1 MQQKWT
7 WCILESFYVFMNG
20 FMYLGVFNVLIWE
33 LFYVL
38 VANSDPWSHT
48 TKMKLFLPLLSTT
61 ILLIKVT
68 CDPIQQG
75 QGNFKFIIPPH
86 PPNLNKNILVRVYHS
101 DKKSNESNIVPPS
114 STFKLSVLPKGQIK
128 RFDILDFKQRRINN
142 YSLKCLSLGKSIDL
156 EFTHIWL

>member
-1 MQQKWT
+1 MYFGVFL
-7 WCILESFYVFMNG
+7 CIYEWFYVFRS
-20 FMYLGVFNVLIWE
+20 VNVLIWE

-75 QGNFKFIIPPH
+75 QGNF
-86 PPNLNKNILVRVYHS
+86 
-101 DKKSNESNIVPPS
+101 
-114 STFKLSVLPKGQIK
+114 
-128 RFDILDFKQRRINN
+128 
-142 YSLKCLSLGKSIDL
+142 
-156 EFTHIWL
+156 

>member
-1 MQQKWT
+1 
-7 WCILESFYVFMNG
+7 MNG

-75 QGNFKFIIPPH
+75 QGNFKFISPTH
-86 PPNLNKNILVRVYHS
+86 PPNLNKNI
-101 DKKSNESNIVPPS
+101 
-114 STFKLSVLPKGQIK
+114 
-128 RFDILDFKQRRINN
+128 
-142 YSLKCLSLGKSIDL
+142 
-156 EFTHIWL
+156 W

>member
-1 MQQKWT
+1 
-7 WCILESFYVFMNG
+7 MNG

-86 PPNLNKNILVRVYHS
+86 PPKSEQEYLVRVYHS

-114 STFKLSVLPKGQIK
+114 STFKWSYQSFPKVK
-128 RFDILDFKQRRINN
+128 
-142 YSLKCLSLGKSIDL
+142 
-156 EFTHIWL
+156 

>member
-1 MQQKWT
+1 
-7 WCILESFYVFMNG
+7 MNG
-20 FMYLGVFNVLIWE
+20 LMYLGVFNVLIWE

-75 QGNFKFIIPPH
+75 QGNFKFIISPH
-86 PPNLNKNILVRVYHS
+86 PPNLNKNI
-101 DKKSNESNIVPPS
+101 
-114 STFKLSVLPKGQIK
+114 
-128 RFDILDFKQRRINN
+128 
-142 YSLKCLSLGKSIDL
+142 
-156 EFTHIWL
+156 W

>member
-1 MQQKWT
+1 
-7 WCILESFYVFMNG
+7 MNG

-75 QGNFKFIIPPH
+75 QGNFKFTIPPH
-86 PPNLNKNILVRVYHS
+86 PPNLNKNI
-101 DKKSNESNIVPPS
+101 
-114 STFKLSVLPKGQIK
+114 
-128 RFDILDFKQRRINN
+128 
-142 YSLKCLSLGKSIDL
+142 
-156 EFTHIWL
+156 W

>member
-1 MQQKWT
+1 MFK
-7 WCILESFYVFMNG
+7 IF
-20 FMYLGVFNVLIWE
+20 IWE

-75 QGNFKFIIPPH
+75 QGNFKFSIGPP
-86 PPNLNKNILVRVYHS
+86 PPTPEQEYLVRVYR
-101 DKKSNESNIVPPS
+101 SNKRRSTSKWSNQS
-114 STFKLSVLPKGQIK
+114 FPKVIANKNQFLR
-128 RFDILDFKQRRINN
+128 RFDIWDFKQWRINN
-142 YSLKCLSLGKSIDL
+142 NSLKCLSLRKSIRPWIYKHLAL
-156 EFTHIWL
+156 EVCGHR

>member
-1 MQQKWT
+1 MYFGVFL
-7 WCILESFYVFMNG
+7 CIYEWFYVFRS
-20 FMYLGVFNVLIWE
+20 VNVLIWE

-75 QGNFKFIIPPH
+75 QGNLKFIIPPH
-86 PPNLNKNILVRVYHS
+86 PPNLNKNI
-101 DKKSNESNIVPPS
+101 
-114 STFKLSVLPKGQIK
+114 
-128 RFDILDFKQRRINN
+128 
-142 YSLKCLSLGKSIDL
+142 
-156 EFTHIWL
+156 W

>member
-1 MQQKWT
+1 MFK
-7 WCILESFYVFMNG
+7 IF
-20 FMYLGVFNVLIWE
+20 IWE

-75 QGNFKFIIPPH
+75 QGNFKFSIGPP
-86 PPNLNKNILVRVYHS
+86 PPPTPEQEYLVRVYR
-101 DKKSNESNIVPPS
+101 SNKRRSTSKWSNQS
-114 STFKLSVLPKGQIK
+114 FPKVIANKNQFLG
-128 RFDILDFKQRRINN
+128 RFDIWDFKQWRINN
-142 YSLKCLSLGKSIDL
+142 NSLKCLSLRKSIRPWIYKHLAL
-156 EFTHIWL
+156 EVCGHR

>member
-1 MQQKWT
+1 
-7 WCILESFYVFMNG
+7 MNG
-20 FMYLGVFNVLIWE
+20 LMYLGVFNVLIWE

-75 QGNFKFIIPPH
+75 QGNFKFIIPYH
-86 PPNLNKNILVRVYHS
+86 PPNLNKNI
-101 DKKSNESNIVPPS
+101 
-114 STFKLSVLPKGQIK
+114 
-128 RFDILDFKQRRINN
+128 
-142 YSLKCLSLGKSIDL
+142 
-156 EFTHIWL
+156 W

>member
-1 MQQKWT
+1 MYFGVFL
-7 WCILESFYVFMNG
+7 CIYEWFYVFRS
-20 FMYLGVFNVLIWE
+20 VNVLIWE

-86 PPNLNKNILVRVYHS
+86 PPNLNKNI
-101 DKKSNESNIVPPS
+101 
-114 STFKLSVLPKGQIK
+114 
-128 RFDILDFKQRRINN
+128 
-142 YSLKCLSLGKSIDL
+142 
-156 EFTHIWL
+156 W

>member
-1 MQQKWT
+1 MKN
-7 WCILESFYVFMNG
+7 ILIMYCVFMIVLCVTKVNL
-20 FMYLGVFNVLIWE
+20 MYFGVFLCIYEWFYELGVFKIFIWE

-75 QGNFKFIIPPH
+75 QGNFKFSIGPP
-86 PPNLNKNILVRVYHS
+86 PPTPEQEYLVRVYRS
-101 DKKSNESNIVPPS
+101 IKGALQNEVISPS
-114 STFKLSVLPKGQIK
+114 QRSLQIK
-128 RFDILDFKQRRINN
+128 TSFWEGLISGILSNGELTIIHW
-142 YSLKCLSLGKSIDL
+142 SA
-156 EFTHIWL
+156 

>member
-1 MQQKWT
+1 MFK
-7 WCILESFYVFMNG
+7 IF
-20 FMYLGVFNVLIWE
+20 IWE

-75 QGNFKFIIPPH
+75 QGNFKFSIGPPPPPH
-86 PPNLNKNILVRVYHS
+86 TWTRIFGKSISVNKRSTSKWSNQSFPKVIANKNQFL
-101 DKKSNESNIVPPS
+101 
-114 STFKLSVLPKGQIK
+114 G
-128 RFDILDFKQRRINN
+128 RFDIWDFKQWRINN
-142 YSLKCLSLGKSIDL
+142 NSLKCLSLRKSIRPWIYKHLAL
-156 EFTHIWL
+156 EVCGHR

>member
-1 MQQKWT
+1 MFK
-7 WCILESFYVFMNG
+7 IF
-20 FMYLGVFNVLIWE
+20 IWE

-75 QGNFKFIIPPH
+75 QGNFKFSIGPPPPH
-86 PPNLNKNILVRVYHS
+86 TWTRIFGKSISVNKRSTSKWSNQSFPKVIANKNQFL
-101 DKKSNESNIVPPS
+101 
-114 STFKLSVLPKGQIK
+114 G
-128 RFDILDFKQRRINN
+128 RFDIWDFKQWRINN
-142 YSLKCLSLGKSIDL
+142 NSLKCLSLRKSIRPWIYKHLAL
-156 EFTHIWL
+156 EVCGHR